1 MAGDEG
7 EWLRRKQEQTIH
19 IFSQDLNCFYSIVV
33 IKVRIHYNMK
43 LFNTNTLQ
51 QLSKTVK
58 LSDSGPR
65 GSRDCMMF
73 VTLPQA
79 KSVHCME
86 LHFLFLCN
94 TRAASSETERHSL
107 GFMSPP
113 GSP

>member
-7 EWLRRKQEQTIH
+7 EWLRRKQEQTIR
-19 IFSQDLNCFYSIVV
+19 IFSQDLNRFYSIVV
-33 IKVRIHYNMK
+33 IKVRSNYNMK
-43 LFNTNTLQ
+43 WFNTNALQ

-65 GSRDCMMF
+65 GSGDCMMF

-94 TRAASSETERHSL
+94 TRATSSEIERHNLS
-107 GFMSPP
+107 FMSPP